1 MSKLYSISI
10 HPCNGVGYCFVTIG
24 ENANHAISTLSF
36 SIRTCLKA
44 GVDPEHENLK
54 ETLNVIRKYWR
65 YTKSS
70 SRDAQRWAD
79 YPKVIVVETTAV
91 KASYDAPLIPCKLWS
106 SETKPRL
113 TMTCNHH
120 TLHEIIH
127 PRNKPGAQRTQEPRP
142 GCE

>member
-1 MSKLYSISI
+1 MNLYSISI
-10 HPCNGVGYCFVTIG
+10 HPSNGVGYCFVTKG

-44 GVDPEHENLK
+44 GVDPEHEHLK
-54 ETLNVIRKYWR
+54 KTLNVIRKYWR
-65 YTKSS
+65 NTKPVTGFSS
-70 SRDAQRWAD
+70 NSGG
-79 YPKVIVVETTAV
+79 YPKVIVVEANAV

-113 TMTCNHH
+113 TMTCNHR
-120 TLHEIIH
+120 TLHEIVH
-127 PRNKPGAQRTQEPRP
+127 PRSKPGAQRTQEPRP